1 MVFRR
6 HVADVSATPLHSTPL
21 APRTTRSHHKGTIG
35 KSSSSAQRG
44 LGQELNTMT
53 SQRQESTHT
62 KPLLIIPI
70 KWEGRT
76 AKAMVDSGATG
87 NFISAEWVYQHQ
99 IQTQRKN
106 QPYYLTVADGS
117 EMPTN
122 EGRVALETKPL
133 RVVSQQH
140 HMTITFDVLRL
151 ATYDI
156 ILGMPWLRQ
165 HNPQINWIRGTL
177 YYAPSGVTGKPTQQ
191 LNALVD
197 EEKRKNRN
205 SESPEMRPNRVGT
218 ASGQE
223 GHKDD
228 GKGRHEPLD
237 IPEQYKE
244 WEHLFQEEMTIA
256 ALPKHQPWDHEIELQ
271 PGKQPTFGPIYQ
283 LSEKELGVLRDYLK
297 ENLKKGFI
305 RESKSPAGYPILFA
319 PKKDGSLRLC
329 VDYRKLND
337 ITIKNR
343 YPLPNIGELQD
354 RLARAKIFTKLDL
367 RGAYNLIRVK
377 EGEEWK
383 TAFRTRYGHYEYLVM
398 PFGLTNAPATC
409 QTLINNVIRA
419 HLDRTAIAYL
429 DDILVYSESE
439 EEHKKHVNEILECL
453 SRFELKLKP
462 EKCEFHR
469 TTVTFLG
476 FIISTEGIRMDNE
489 KIKAVQ
495 EWPKPRN
502 VKEVQQF
509 LGFVNYNRRFIQGYS
524 KEAKPLTELTKKD
537 RQWAWNDK
545 EERAFQFLKEA
556 CTEPPLLKTF
566 DSSKKTKIETDAS
579 DFAIGACL
587 SQQYDDRWHPV
598 AYHSRSLSPAEGN
611 YDIYDKELLAIV
623 DAFKHWRVYAESS
636 IDLVVYSDHK
646 NLTYFTTTKQLK
658 QRHVRW
664 SECLSQ
670 FKFRIIYTPGRENGR
685 ADALSR
691 RPDLTKS
698 NEPRSLALLTQ
709 NKDGSL
715 GPPGQLNVMATT
727 RKERNEE
734 WFEWHYTEKDRARNL
749 PKGANDILMYRGKMY
764 IPDDCVQVMI
774 SEHHDGPESGH
785 PGVAKTLNLIKIH
798 YDRPGLE
805 KEVREYI
812 KKCSSCQ
819 KNKADRH
826 VKYGLVQFAQV
837 PHMAWQDIT
846 LDFITKL
853 PKSEDP
859 VTKIK
864 YDSILVIVDR
874 LTKYA
879 LILPFKETYTAENLG
894 NILIDRLVRDHGMPE
909 SIISDRDKLFTSKY
923 WQTMMAQLGVQQ
935 KMSTAYHPQTDGQT
949 ERTNQT
955 LEQYLRHYVNHKQDN
970 WVSLLPMAQLA
981 INRAV
986 HETTKL
992 SPFFANYGKE
1002 ANVFQEPKTGPN
1014 AARALIAVEKL
1025 KDTQE
1030 TIAEL
1035 IKATNETIA
1044 RIQNKSRKEGPQLKE
1059 GDKVYLRTKNLKTRR
1074 KSKKLDHVKVGP
1086 FLVKKIKG
1094 PNNVELSLP
1103 KDARVHPVFH
1113 ISLIE
1118 PADPETPL
1126 QETFHFEP
1134 DEEEY
1139 DVEKIVDQRGNK
1151 YQVKWL
1157 DCDQSENTWETRA
1170 NLKRNCS
1177 GILRNWENRKKHQLN
1192 TLQDQIPVPEITR
1205 ESRHLR
1211 NQRRESN
1218 QWTINGR
1225 KVDSAR
1231 FCICGKH
1238 GQTVPES
1245 PTRLTMN
1252 QGDPPREPPPAL
1264 TSPGKQEIG
1273 KPENHERASPSR
1285 GPLLTPEP
1293 RHPRTPGYRR
1303 KPGLGQG
1310 RPLSRQIAPPPQQ
1323 APTAQGPRRCP
1334 NPSGTSRDHD
1344 VPRASFVSPN
1354 DADGRRP
1361 DDAAP
1366 PREGAPPQPL
1376 PPRLRQLPAVPPL
1389 FPEPGELGP
1398 PPLSG
1403 PPHHTYNPDECSCH
1417 TSPIKKRDDTPGQID
1432 GSSYRTPW
1440 QEPRHG

>member
-1 MVFRR
+1 MYNLRKF
-6 HVADVSATPLHSTPL
+6 
-21 APRTTRSHHKGTIG
+21 G
-35 KSSSSAQRG
+35 KSQSSSPRG
-44 LGQELNTMT
+44 LRKELNTTT
-53 SQRQESTHT
+53 SQRPDTR
-62 KPLLIIPI
+62 KPLLAIPI
-70 KWEGRT
+70 TWKGKT
-76 AKAMVDSGATG
+76 ANAMIDSGATG
-87 NFISAEWVYQHQ
+87 NFISAEWVRQNQVHL
-99 IQTQRKN
+99 QRKRK
-106 QPYYLTVADGS
+106 PYYLTVADGS

-122 EGRVALETKPL
+122 DGRVALETEPL

-140 HMTITFDVLRL
+140 HMTIAFDVVRL
-151 ATYDI
+151 ANHDI

-165 HNPQINWIRGTL
+165 QNPQINWIKGTIR
-177 YYAPSGVTGKPTQQ
+177 YAPGSVTREPTQQ

-197 EEKRKNRN
+197 EEERIPN
-205 SESPEMRPNRVGT
+205 SESPEMRSNRVSTSLGRK
-218 ASGQE
+218 GY
-223 GHKDD
+223 HDD

-237 IPEQYKE
+237 IPEQYKK

-256 ALPKHQPWDHEIELQ
+256 ALPKHQPWDHEIELM

-439 EEHKKHVNEILECL
+439 EEHKKHVNEILDCL
-453 SRFELKLKP
+453 SRFDLKLKP

-502 VKEVQQF
+502 LKEVQQF

-537 RQWAWNDK
+537 RIWSWNDK
-545 EERAFQFLKEA
+545 EEKAFQFLKGA
-556 CTEPPLLKTF
+556 CIQPPLLKTF
-566 DSSKKTKIETDAS
+566 DSSRRTKIETDAS

-587 SQQYDDRWHPV
+587 AQEHDGRWHPV
-598 AYHSRSLSPAEGN
+598 AYHSRGLTTAEGN
-611 YDIYDKELLAIV
+611 YDIYDKELLSIV

-636 IDLVVYSDHK
+636 TDLVVYSDHK

-658 QRHVRW
+658 KRHVRW

-698 NEPRSLALLTQ
+698 HEPRPLALLTQ

-727 RKERNEE
+727 QRERNEE
-734 WFEWHYTEKDRARNL
+734 WFEWHYNEEDRARNL
-749 PKGANDILMYRGKMY
+749 TKGANDILVYKGKTY
-764 IPDDCVQVMI
+764 IPNDCVQVMI
-774 SEHHDGPESGH
+774 TDHHDGPENGH
-785 PGVAKTLNLIKIH
+785 PGVAKTLNLIRNH

-859 VTKIK
+859 ITKVK

-874 LTKYA
+874 LTKYS
-879 LILPFKETYTAENLG
+879 LILPFKETYTAEDLG
-894 NILIDRLVRDHGMPE
+894 SILVDRLVRDHGMPE
-909 SIISDRDKLFTSKY
+909 SITSDRDKLFTSKY
-923 WQTMMAQLGVQQ
+923 WRTMTAQLGINH
-935 KMSTAYHPQTDGQT
+935 KLSTAYHPQTDGQT

-955 LEQYLRHYVNHKQDN
+955 LEQYLRHYINQKQDN
-970 WVSLLPMAQLA
+970 WVQLLPMAQLA

-1002 ANVFQEPKTGPN
+1002 ANVFQDPKTGPN
-1014 AARALIAVEKL
+1014 AARALIAVRQL

-1044 RIQNKSRKEGPQLKE
+1044 RIQNKTRKEGPQLKE
-1059 GDKVYLRTKNLKTRR
+1059 GDKVYLRTKNLRSKRR
-1074 KSKKLDHVKVGP
+1074 SKKLDHVKVGP
-1086 FLVKKIKG
+1086 FLVKKVKG
-1094 PNNVELSLP
+1094 PNNIELDLP

-1126 QETFHFEP
+1126 QETFRFKP

-1139 DVEKIVDQRGNK
+1139 DVEKIMDQQGSK
-1151 YQVKWL
+1151 YLVKWL
-1157 DCDQSENTWETRA
+1157 DCDESENTWETKT
-1170 NLKRNCS
+1170 NLRRNCS
-1177 GILRNWENRKKHQLN
+1177 KILTEWENRKKQQLN
-1192 TLQDQIPVPEITR
+1192 MLQARIPVQKITKEYSHRRGRRDTNEWIINNR
-1205 ESRHLR
+1205 EV
-1211 NQRRESN
+1211 ES
-1218 QWTINGR
+1218 T
-1225 KVDSAR
+1225 K
-1231 FCICGKH
+1231 FCICGRH
-1238 GQTVPES
+1238 GQTRPVRRRAGLGTERTRNQEDSLRESSPEPATPES
-1245 PTRLTMN
+1245 EATSGEGHPTGRGYGTPRERTPEFEPLVWP
-1252 QGDPPREPPPAL
+1252 PPRPPPAAL
-1264 TSPGKQEIG
+1264 GPRHCPVPFGTSP
-1273 KPENHERASPSR
+1273 SPA
-1285 GPLLTPEP
+1285 GP
-1293 RHPRTPGYRR
+1293 
-1303 KPGLGQG
+1303 
-1310 RPLSRQIAPPPQQ
+1310 
-1323 APTAQGPRRCP
+1323 
-1334 NPSGTSRDHD
+1334 
-1344 VPRASFVSPN
+1344 
-1354 DADGRRP
+1354 
-1361 DDAAP
+1361 AAP
-1366 PREGAPPQPL
+1366 PVCEDAPASTTLRVAPPMPD
-1376 PPRLRQLPAVPPL
+1376 AVPLSDGHAPCQSWRNH
-1389 FPEPGELGP
+1389 
-1398 PPLSG
+1398 PLS
-1403 PPHHTYNPDECSCH
+1403 PHPVHTYNHDECSCR
-1417 TSPIKKRDDTPGQID
+1417 TSTTVMRDDIGRPGQTD
-1432 GSSYRTPW
+1432 GSACKQPW
-1440 QEPRHG
+1440 RGHRDGTRDPQAHDDEGFGGRHGAWCMIE